1 MSKYLFIYL
10 SFSVYRKSKIN
21 NDMLFR
27 NDNLSSKC
35 GCIKDQG
42 IPGIA
47 PFYRV
52 GFILIDNGEQMT
64 KLTKVKSC
72 IRLRLIILTSE
83 YLDYFFS
90 CDE

>member
-1 MSKYLFIYL
+1 
-10 SFSVYRKSKIN
+10 
-21 NDMLFR
+21 MLFR

-83 YLDYFFS
+83 YSDYFFLVMNKVTRYFHNS
-90 CDE
+90 SYHHLFSFL